1 MARTWLRTWKS
12 HTEVFREVF
21 RKVFRQAVRE
31 VFREVFPKVGCL
43 KKTLA
48 KVTDL
53 LPLGV
58 LFGPGAPDPDLGHS
72 RIRV

>member
-1 MARTWLRTWKS
+1 MEIAYRSISGGISKS
-12 HTEVFREVF
+12 IS
-21 RKVFRQAVRE
+21 A
-31 VFREVFPKVGCL
+31 GCSGGISRGISEGWMPD
-43 KKTLA
+43 KKELA
-48 KVTDL
+48 KVADS